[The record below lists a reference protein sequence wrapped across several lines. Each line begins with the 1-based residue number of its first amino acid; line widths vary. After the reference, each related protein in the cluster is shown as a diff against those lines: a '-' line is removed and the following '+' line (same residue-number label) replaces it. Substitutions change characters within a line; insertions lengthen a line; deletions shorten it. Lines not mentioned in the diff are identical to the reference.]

1 MPAQPRM
8 YARLVWNFAYRFCS
22 GARNSRKTGVLSGV
36 ILRSLLVLFFFATWT
51 TAADCK
57 PSPQADTP
65 PANAHS
71 SEARPSDDAKQPTTA
86 GSDEAKPSSE
96 KKNAPSPDPM
106 PARAQGET
114 PRTPPPAIEPGQ
126 MYFEWRYTVDGT
138 DIQGNNPER
147 SFLHPG
153 INHTAEFSF
162 FTSEPMGDQHRLE
175 ILGVGR
181 YTNNPQ
187 VDPERNSLQRAYVR
201 LQGPSFEANLGDAL
215 VNFSRL
221 SFNQNVKGLT
231 VSKKLL
237 PRLKVIG
244 TVGFFVDRW
253 GSLYRNYTFF
263 SLGLPNPV
271 SPGKPYSRFV
281 AGTRVEQQIGRGNW
295 IAMNWSHGKDLQQSL
310 PDATLAC
317 VDTATGVI
325 TIEKPVSA
333 GCSSGQTE
341 IAGFRRPFPEAV
353 NNDVLSAD
361 TNMEYVPWH
370 LGFRGEFAYSWSSG
384 GMPPVGANSAN
395 FACAPVSPIVGAEVL
410 DARCFVGQVGDW
422 AGRLEA
428 HERIKK
434 LTLRTDDSRFEPNF
448 FSANA
453 RQVSDLQDFTVR
465 GEYELTRSVSVI
477 GSWRRSNDN
486 LNGLRNFTNVVRAP
500 EGRLVF
506 RELPFYRRMVLEF
519 GYRER
524 NLETAGDPQV
534 TCFNASTTMT
544 IRRPARN
551 GCLSGETAQSTEQVQ
566 RSTRIP
572 FLSLTV
578 PVGRANIAFDYE
590 HRHAMNAVTPQLST
604 DTDRFAIGYRA
615 HYTWDRWEFSPTARF
630 EIERLDKDTPL
641 NAALAPTDINLLFPA
656 DFFSAFDTNR
666 SIQAGFLLD
675 TPRYIRIEGSYK
687 EFNGLALS
695 GDQVNQQSPF
705 LYFNEG
711 FRRPSWRAA
720 VTYKIGNDE
729 NRTVTAFYV
738 RTNNFFPNIDPTKPD
753 SRSFRETVI
762 GGAIVLRFRK

>member
-1 MPAQPRM
+1 MPAQARVS
-8 YARLVWNFAYRFCS
+8 ARLVWNFAYRFCS
-22 GARNSRKTGVLSGV
+22 GARDSEKTGVLSGV
-36 ILRSLLVLFFFATWT
+36 VLRSSLVLFFFAAWA
-51 TAADCK
+51 TAAEWR
-57 PSPQADTP
+57 PSPHADTP

-71 SEARPSDDAKQPTTA
+71 SEARPPDDAKQPTSA

-96 KKNAPSPDPM
+96 KKDAPSQDPS
-106 PARAQGET
+106 

-126 MYFEWRYTVDGT
+126 MYFELRYTVDGT
-138 DIQGNNPER
+138 DIQGNRER
-147 SFLHPG
+147 SFLHEG

-162 FTSEPMGDQHRLE
+162 FTSEPMGDFHRLE

-187 VDPERNSLQRAYVR
+187 VDPQRNSLQRAYVR
-201 LQGPSFEANLGDAL
+201 LQGPSFEVNLGDAL

-221 SFNQNVKGLT
+221 TFNQNVKGLT
-231 VSKKLL
+231 VSKKML

-263 SLGLPNPV
+263 LPFDPFGPPVTPNPS

-281 AGTRVEQQIGRGNW
+281 AGTRVEQQIGRGSW
-295 IAMNWSHGKDLQQSL
+295 IALNWSHGKDLQQSL

-317 VDTATGVI
+317 LDTATGFI
-325 TIEKPVSA
+325 NIRPLST
-333 GCSSGQTE
+333 GCLTGE
-341 IAGFRRPFPEAV
+341 AEVVGFRRPFPEAV
-353 NNDVLSAD
+353 NSDVISAD
-361 TNMEYVPWH
+361 TNVEYVPWH
-370 LGFRGEFAYSWSSG
+370 FGVRGEFAYSWSSG

-395 FACAPVSPIVGAEVL
+395 FACAPVSPIVGADVL
-410 DARCFVGQVGDW
+410 DARCFAGQVRDW

-434 LTLRTDDSRFEPNF
+434 LTLRTDYSRFEPNF

-453 RQVSDLQDFTVR
+453 RQIRDLQDFNFR
-465 GEYELTRSVSVI
+465 GEYELTRNVSVV

-486 LNGLRNFTNVVRAP
+486 LNGQRNFTNVVRAP

-506 RELPFYRRMVLEF
+506 RDLPFYRRMAIEV

-524 NLETAGDPQV
+524 NLDTPGTPGPLD
-534 TCFNASTTMT
+534 
-544 IRRPARN
+544 
-551 GCLSGETAQSTEQVQ
+551 VQ
-566 RSTRIP
+566 KRSTRIP

-578 PVGRANIAFDYE
+578 PVGRANVAFDYE
-590 HRHAMNAVTPQLST
+590 HRHEINAVTPQLST

-615 HYTWDRWEFSPTARF
+615 HYSWDHWEFSPTARF
-630 EIERLDKDTPL
+630 EIERLDKNTPL
-641 NAALAPTDINLLFPA
+641 NAALSPTDITLLFPG

-666 SIQAGFLLD
+666 TIQAGFLLD
-675 TPRYIRIEGSYK
+675 TPRYLRIEGNFK

-695 GDQVNQQSPF
+695 PLQASAQLNPQLPF
-705 LYFNEG
+705 LYFDQG

-738 RTNNFFPNIDPTKPD
+738 RTNNFFPTGDPTVPD
-753 SRSFRETVI
+753 LRSFRESEDRSYCVLGSRSNMCTFEV
-762 GGAIVLRFRK
+762 GA

>member
-1 MPAQPRM
+1 MPNQPREFV
-8 YARLVWNFAYRFCS
+8 RLVWNFASRVCS
-22 GARNSRKTGVLSGV
+22 RARNSQMTPVLCSV
-36 ILRSLLVLFFFATWT
+36 VLQSSLFLLFFAAWA
-51 TAADCK
+51 TAADGG
-57 PSPQADTP
+57 PNRQADIP
-65 PANAHS
+65 PANPPS
-71 SEARPSDDAKQPTTA
+71 SAARPSDDMNQPTTA
-86 GSDEAKPSSE
+86 GTDEAKPSSD
-96 KKNAPSPDPM
+96 KKDAPSQEAM
-106 PARAQGET
+106 PASAQGVS

-126 MYFEWRYTVDGT
+126 MYFELRYNVDGT
-138 DIQGNNPER
+138 DIQGNRER
-147 SFLHPG
+147 SFLHQG

-162 FTSEPMGDQHRLE
+162 FSNEPIGDLHRFE
-175 ILGVGR
+175 ILAVGR

-187 VDPERNSLQRAYVR
+187 VDPERNSIQRAYLR
-201 LQGPSFEANLGDAL
+201 LQGPSFEVNLGDAL

-221 SFNQNVKGLT
+221 TFNQNVKGLT
-231 VSKKLL
+231 LSKKIL
-237 PRLKVIG
+237 PQLKFIG
-244 TVGFFVDRW
+244 TVGYFVDRW
-253 GSLYRNYTFF
+253 GSLYRDYSFF
-263 SLGLPNPV
+263 RDLAGPPNPL

-317 VDTATGVI
+317 LDPTTGLISVQPLS
-325 TIEKPVSA
+325 T
-333 GCSSGQTE
+333 GCISPPGTE
-341 IAGFRRPFPEAV
+341 IPGFRRPFPEAV

-361 TNMEYVPWH
+361 TNVEYVPWH
-370 LGFRGEFAYSWSSG
+370 FGFRGEFAYSWSSG

-395 FACAPVSPIVGAEVL
+395 FACAPVSPIVGADVL

-434 LTLRTDDSRFEPNF
+434 LTLRTDYSRFEPNF

-453 RQVSDLQDFTVR
+453 RQIRDLQDFTVR

-486 LNGLRNFTNVVRAP
+486 LNGQRNFTNVVRAP

-506 RELPFYRRMVLEF
+506 RDLPFYRRMAIEV

-524 NLETAGDPQV
+524 NLDTAGTPGPLD
-534 TCFNASTTMT
+534 
-544 IRRPARN
+544 
-551 GCLSGETAQSTEQVQ
+551 VQ
-566 RSTRIP
+566 KRSTRIP

-590 HRHAMNAVTPQLST
+590 HRHEMNAVTPQLST

-641 NAALAPTDINLLFPA
+641 NAALAPTDITLLFPA

-695 GDQVNQQSPF
+695 SDQLNQQSPF

-738 RTNNFFPNIDPTKPD
+738 RTNNFFPHIDPTQLD
-753 SRSFRETVI
+753 DRSFRETVI
-762 GGAIVLRFRK
+762 GGSIVLRFRK